1 MAYVSLFE
9 VLRRSPGPSS
19 THTAGPYHAARRFVH
34 ELAATGRLPSVV
46 RLGVELYGGA
56 ACAGR
61 ENGAAGALV
70 AGLEGLAIDACD
82 AASFASRLDDART
95 SRSVALDA
103 RHRLVFDPDTDIGFR
118 VDRAP
123 VYDGNAVRFA
133 AFDRSGVA
141 LVDRAYLAAGDDR
154 VVAPDEADSPSRAS
168 RVPYDYATAEDL
180 LRHCRNAGR
189 RIAVVALA
197 NEAALRAP
205 AEVRAR
211 LGSLHDTMRGLVTRG
226 LDPAPGDRARPR
238 AAPRRAPR
246 LDDPGASPAE
256 RCEILALAAAEENA
270 AGASVVAAP
279 SAGAG
284 AVVAALLVHA
294 VAPTAVGADARAVD
308 FLATAGAIG
317 ALLRARGL
325 RHAGCQGEVGVAA
338 AMAAAG
344 YAATLGGSAPQ
355 TLHAA
360 ELALKPHLGLGCD
373 PRNGRVESPCI
384 DRCVTAARRA
394 CEAAIVSVRDA
405 SPPVAIDAVA
415 ASMLQ
420 QARALAG
427 RFKVES
433 LGGLALS
440 VPDC

>member
-1 MAYVSLFE
+1 MDAVVGNPPFIRYQDH
-9 VLRRSPGPSS
+9 RGDARKRS
-19 THTAGPYHAARRFVH
+19 AAAA
-34 ELAATGRLPSVV
+34 LAQGV
-46 RLGVELYGGA
+46 RLS
-56 ACAGR
+56 
-61 ENGAAGALV
+61 
-70 AGLEGLAIDACD
+70 GLA
-82 AASFASRLDDART
+82 SSW
-95 SRSVALDA
+95 
-103 RHRLVFDPDTDIGFR
+103 
-118 VDRAP
+118 
-123 VYDGNAVRFA
+123 
-133 AFDRSGVA
+133 
-141 LVDRAYLAAGDDR
+141 
-154 VVAPDEADSPSRAS
+154 
-168 RVPYDYATAEDL
+168 
-180 LRHCRNAGR
+180 
-189 RIAVVALA
+189 
-197 NEAALRAP
+197 
-205 AEVRAR
+205 
-211 LGSLHDTMRGLVTRG
+211 
-226 LDPAPGDRARPR
+226 
-238 AAPRRAPR
+238 
-246 LDDPGASPAE
+246 
-256 RCEILALAAAEENA
+256 
-270 AGASVVAAP
+270 
-279 SAGAG
+279 
-284 AVVAALLVHA
+284 AALLVHA